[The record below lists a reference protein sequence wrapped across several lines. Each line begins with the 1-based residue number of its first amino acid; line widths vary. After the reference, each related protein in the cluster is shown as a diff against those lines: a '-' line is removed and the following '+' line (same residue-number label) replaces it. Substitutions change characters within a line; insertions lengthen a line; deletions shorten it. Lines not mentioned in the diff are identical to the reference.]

1 VIVVAGVAVGAACQ
15 GTHDTS
21 PTSPGPSCQSVTT
34 GGSPSSGHRDA
45 GEVKVR
51 VSRLAEANQ
60 HDAMSVTMEPCPA
73 SDLTQA
79 EALDINQL
87 ARM

>member
-1 VIVVAGVAVGAACQ
+1 MPGHARHESNEPWPIVPVGDH
-15 GTHDTS
+15 GWVPKLWS
-21 PTSPGPSCQSVTT
+21 P
-34 GGSPSSGHRDA
+34 DA

-51 VSRLAEANQ
+51 VSRLAEAKQ
-60 HDAMSVTMEPCPA
+60 HDAMSVAMEPCPA